1 MKRLLLVMLAAV
13 ALLQLA
19 CYKDKGNY
27 DYHEVVAPKV
37 TNLDTLYN
45 AFIGDTLIIKPTV
58 TSTDPNA
65 RFGFEWRI
73 GIQAELRDTILT
85 GYPFKFLF
93 SLPIDIYPVRLT
105 VIDSSNGMKYF
116 QEFRIQGVTQFS
128 KGALVL
134 SSEGNTSQLSFVKPD
149 STVLPRIYQ
158 SLNGTNLPGGAL
170 QVIDLVKQFITPPP
184 ALGYWITYDGSVDGG
199 TRVNTNT
206 LLKWQTMRSNF
217 FDVPAAVKPGFLET
231 SADGVLR
238 GVINGKL
245 YIGAWQT
252 YYLSPIYGYFGAP
265 TNGDYDL
272 YGRTAWNGVVPYVLG
287 YDMKGKQFVAF
298 TNFGT
303 LSYLGNNYTATNTTS
318 FDPKNIPLDL
328 IHFQQINDGP
338 CYAFGKGTDGILY
351 EVRFL
356 SAYKGF
362 IEINPD
368 YKRAFAQPNLITPT
382 TKWAG
387 SKKEVFYFTS
397 GDKIYRYN
405 PTNQNFSALT
415 TNFGGKDVTMIK
427 LSADENTLMAG
438 VDGTVY
444 FLDISTGKNGDVL
457 KKYTGIPGSP
467 IDITVR
473 Q

>member
-1 MKRLLLVMLAAV
+1 MKRLLLVMLTAV

-27 DYHEVVAPKV
+27 DYHDVGAPTV
-37 TNLDTLYN
+37 TNLDTLYY
-45 AFIGDTLIIKPTV
+45 AYVGDTIVIKPTV

-65 RFGFEWRI
+65 RFGLEWRI

-85 GYPFKFLF
+85 GNPLKFYF
-93 SLPIDIYPVRLT
+93 SLPINIYPVRLT
-105 VIDSSNGMKYF
+105 ITDSSNGMKYF
-116 QEFRIQGVTQFS
+116 QNFRIQGVTQFS

-149 STVLPRIYQ
+149 STVLPRIYKT
-158 SLNGTNLPGGAL
+158 LNGADLAGGPL
-170 QVIDLVKQFITPPP
+170 QVIDLIMQQVTPKP
-184 ALGYWITYDGSVDGG
+184 ALGYWVTYTGAIDGG
-199 TRVNTNT
+199 MRVNTNT
-206 LLKWQTMRSNF
+206 LLKWQTMQSNF
-217 FDVPAAVKPGFLET
+217 FDAPAAVNPGFLET
-231 SADGVLR
+231 SAEGVLR
-238 GVINGKL
+238 GVINKKL

-252 YYLSPIYGYFGAP
+252 YYGSDIYGYFGTP
-265 TNGDYDL
+265 TNGDYEL
-272 YGRTAWNGVVPYVLG
+272 YDRTAWNGVVPYVLG
-287 YDMKGKQFVAF
+287 YDTKGKRFVAF

-303 LSYLGNNYTATNTTS
+303 LSYLGNGYTVTNTTS
-318 FDPKNIPLDL
+318 FDPKNISLDL

-338 CYAFGKGTDGILY
+338 CYAFGKAADGILY

-368 YKRAFAQPNLITPT
+368 YKRPFAQPGLITPT
-382 TKWAG
+382 TKWVG

-405 PTNQNFSALT
+405 PTNQNFAPLN
-415 TNFGGKDVTMIK
+415 TNFGGKAITMIK
-427 LSADENTLMAG
+427 LSSDENTLMAG
-438 VDGTVY
+438 IDGTVY
-444 FLDISTGKNGDVL
+444 FLDISTGKNGEIL
-457 KKYTGIPGSP
+457 KTYTGIPGSP